1 VRMLSRKEEYVQR
14 IFLRMGLLSFVVV
27 LERRN

>member
-1 VRMLSRKEEYVQR
+1 MRMLSRKEEYVQR